1 MRRREFLR
9 TAAAGALLGL
19 RSPARAASGVIRIG
33 AAVRIANVR
42 SNPIYVA
49 FEKRLAELGL
59 RDGENVVLDYVKV
72 KDGSADEQER
82 GFREAVARGADM
94 LLTAGPEYSLK
105 AALAA
110 SQSLPIVMLAIDFD
124 PIQRGYVTG
133 LSEPGGRIT
142 GVFLRQIELALKRF
156 TFLRDNLGDFHAA
169 IVFYDDASRDQW
181 EAVERAGRQLA
192 IKLFGVALT
201 TPIDYDRALGGV
213 PPEDRK
219 FLFVLASPLFFVDR
233 ERQAKFALRS
243 GLTSMFSFRQY
254 VEAGGMMSYGPNLS
268 EMGQRAAELAARIAG
283 GAMPGD
289 LPIEQPTKF
298 EFVVNLATAHALGIE
313 LPATLLAAADEVIE

>member
-1 MRRREFLR
+1 
-9 TAAAGALLGL
+9 
-19 RSPARAASGVIRIG
+19 
-33 AAVRIANVR
+33 
-42 SNPIYVA
+42 
-49 FEKRLAELGL
+49 
-59 RDGENVVLDYVKV
+59 
-72 KDGSADEQER
+72 
-82 GFREAVARGADM
+82 
-94 LLTAGPEYSLK
+94 
-105 AALAA
+105 
-110 SQSLPIVMLAIDFD
+110 
-124 PIQRGYVTG
+124 
-133 LSEPGGRIT
+133 
-142 GVFLRQIELALKRF
+142 LRQIELALKRF

-254 VEAGGMMSYGPNLS
+254 VE
-268 EMGQRAAELAARIAG
+268 MGQRAAELAARIAG